1 MPKLGGDVALVDK
14 FFTWDRKP
22 NDRVA
27 CPEDVGL
34 RKDCDRV
41 MPDGCGIEVFL
52 GASAGSIT

>member
-1 MPKLGGDVALVDK
+1 MPTLEGDVVLVDK

-27 CPEDVGL
+27 CPEGVGL
-34 RKDCDRV
+34 RKDCDRP

-52 GASAGSIT
+52 GASAGSIA

>member
-1 MPKLGGDVALVDK
+1 MPKLGDDVALVDK

-52 GASAGSIT
+52 GASPSSIT